1 MRRSL
6 LRFRRRR
13 AENDRRVLRVIK
25 IIDTPSIEIID
36 GICLSRRGL
45 KYRWCRSPVLASLV
59 TASALLWPR
68 DDERGPHRRSIQELS
83 HSR

>member
-6 LRFRRRR
+6 LRFRRKTRK
-13 AENDRRVLRVIK
+13 NDRRVLRVIK

-45 KYRWCRSPVLASLV
+45 
-59 TASALLWPR
+59 
-68 DDERGPHRRSIQELS
+68 Q
-83 HSR
+83 